1 MGKYWK
7 LLTILVVIVLSVG
20 TFYITTAIAG
30 NSSPDFKFKL
40 EKGDIKDIQNLKLV
54 GDYLHGM
61 NGEGVAITSD
71 DTVYSSE
78 LSYFSQLNNSFYTEP
93 AIQQLQKDYRGFMR
107 GKTWHTA
114 TISQD
119 EEQVVYAN
127 VKGNDFTN
135 KVKEFEIELLNKKT
149 NNKTTFTVDIPHH
162 EKYNYVNVENVN
174 LIDGKVKLVTLNYLS
189 NQDQTQD
196 EIYLYQIDLKKQ
208 KVIEDKVIYSNTV
221 QKQQN
226 SSLYRVE
233 SGNTTSFNDYT
244 VFMKDTFKEMKDEYG
259 NYYEEIGK
267 SELIAVNMQ
276 TGKVTTFTPPPE
288 LDLMRDGST
297 FAVSGSKLYFLQA
310 DGKGYEVLE
319 YDLEKAA
326 LTKKPITQL
335 PESDS
340 APVMRRQVKAENNKL
355 YIVIQVQSQKAPAD
369 VYVIDLKKQQTIVEG
384 KLVSEKVTNDAGNYE
399 LYINDF
405 YVNE

>member
-7 LLTILVVIVLSVG
+7 LLTISVVIVISVG
-20 TFYITTAIAG
+20 TFYITTAIAE
-30 NSSPDFKFKL
+30 NSYPDFKFKL

-54 GDYLHGM
+54 GDYIHGM
-61 NGEGVAITSD
+61 NGEGVAITSN

-149 NNKTTFTVDIPHH
+149 NNKTIFTVDIPHH

-174 LIDGKVKLVTLNYLS
+174 LIDGKVKLVTLNYLR
-189 NQDQTQD
+189 NQDQTQE
-196 EIYLYQIDLKKQ
+196 EIHLFQIDLKKQ
-208 KVIEDKVIYSNTV
+208 KVIENKVIYSNTV

-233 SGNTTSFNDYT
+233 SGNTTSFNHYT

-259 NYYEEIGK
+259 NYYEEIGE

-276 TGKVTTFTPPPE
+276 TGKVATLPIPPE

-326 LTKKPITQL
+326 LNKKPITQL
-335 PESDS
+335 PQSDS

-384 KLVSEKVTNDAGNYE
+384 KLVPEKITNDAGGYE

>member
-1 MGKYWK
+1 
-7 LLTILVVIVLSVG
+7 
-20 TFYITTAIAG
+20 
-30 NSSPDFKFKL
+30 
-40 EKGDIKDIQNLKLV
+40 
-54 GDYLHGM
+54 
-61 NGEGVAITSD
+61 
-71 DTVYSSE
+71 
-78 LSYFSQLNNSFYTEP
+78 
-93 AIQQLQKDYRGFMR
+93 
-107 GKTWHTA
+107 
-114 TISQD
+114 
-119 EEQVVYAN
+119 
-127 VKGNDFTN
+127 
-135 KVKEFEIELLNKKT
+135 
-149 NNKTTFTVDIPHH
+149 VDIPHH

-326 LTKKPITQL
+326 LNKKPITQL